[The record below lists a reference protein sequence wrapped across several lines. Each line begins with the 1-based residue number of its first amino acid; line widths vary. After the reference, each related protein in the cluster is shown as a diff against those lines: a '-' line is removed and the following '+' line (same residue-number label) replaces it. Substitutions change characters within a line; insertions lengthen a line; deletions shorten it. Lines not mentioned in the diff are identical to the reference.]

1 MANPVPKSLLDA
13 IDACPLGCHSGIPPH
28 LLKSNQCAFMVNG
41 TFRGGHPKT
50 RPAIRKLNLTYE
62 SEQTQTRA
70 TQAIFQT
77 AKGYEAIGN
86 NPNCLLSSIGGRI
99 FRYLVTGNNVS
110 VAELDFGDQ
119 NNPTLN
125 QAWMYQG
132 EDFLITQ
139 DGESKPL
146 IFDGAS
152 IRKADNNE
160 VPVGCMGSYVNGRL
174 ITVLPN
180 RRSYVA
186 GDLVYSTAS
195 GTPTYNYRD
204 SILKMT
210 ENQQILNGRAFGVPA
225 NAGRINSVF
234 SVAASDTTFGE
245 GPLQIGTRKGAFTIV
260 LPLDATLWTTT
271 TQPQQVS
278 GLPSDGNE
286 GPASHDSVT
295 RINGDAWYRAG
306 DGIRSYMLARRDFSQ
321 TWIQTS
327 LSFEMT
333 RVISKDTDFLLAY
346 SSSVNF
352 NQRFITT
359 CSPYRSTDRG
369 IAHRG
374 LIALD
379 FNNISSLTVRDV
391 PPAYDGL
398 WTGLPILKILTAEFE
413 GRERCFIFALDADN
427 NISLYELLRDSTDGS
442 PSSYY
447 FDYDGS
453 DDVLIES
460 SFESFALF
468 GRDELPEGEKVPLKR
483 LITGDLFL
491 ENMFGNNGTFTVQ
504 YRADGDPEWH
514 DWKDFTWCAPP
525 TDCPTGCEQ
534 PQTVFPQYRTFVRLP
549 DAPDVCNAAS
559 GRIARTGYYHQLKLS
574 WAGYLELH
582 QMLCWA
588 NFIAE
593 SLPVCP
599 STETCTV
606 LKGCVESDFTYSI
619 ES

>member
-1 MANPVPKSLLDA
+1 MAGPLPNAILDK
-13 IDACPLGCHSGIPPH
+13 IDACPLGMHSGIPPH
-28 LLKSNQCAFMVNG
+28 LLKSMQCAFMVNG

-77 AKGYEAIGN
+77 AKGYDAIKN
-86 NPNCLLSSIGGRI
+86 NPNCILSSIGGRI
-99 FRYLVTGNNVS
+99 FRYLINGNNVS
-110 VAELDFGDQ
+110 VAELGFGDQ

-132 EDFLITQ
+132 EEFMVIQ

-146 IFDGAS
+146 IFDGATL
-152 IRKADNNE
+152 RKANDNE
-160 VPVGCMGSYVNGRL
+160 VPVGCMGAYVNGRL

-180 RRSYVA
+180 RISYVA

-195 GTPTYNYRD
+195 GTPTYDYRD

-210 ENQQILNGRAFGVPA
+210 ENQQILGGRAFGVPA

-234 SVAASDTTFGE
+234 SVAASDTIFGQ
-245 GPLQIGTRKGAFTIV
+245 GPLQIGTRKGAFTV
-260 LPLDATLWTTT
+260 TLPLDATLWTTT
-271 TQPQQVS
+271 LQPQQVA

-286 GPASHDSVT
+286 GPASQDSVV

-306 DGIRSYMLARRDFSQ
+306 DGIRSYMLARRDFSN
-321 TWIQTS
+321 TWVQTS

-333 RVISKDTDFLLAY
+333 RVISKDTDFLLGY

-398 WTGLPILKILTAEFE
+398 WTGLPILKILTAEF
-413 GRERCFIFALDADN
+413 GGQERCFIFGLDADN
-427 NISLYELLRDSTDGS
+427 NIALYELLKDSVEGS
-442 PSSYY
+442 PSFY
-447 FDYDGS
+447 FFDFDGT

-468 GRDELPEGEKVPLKR
+468 GRDELSDQEKIPLKR
-483 LITGDLFL
+483 FITADVFL
-491 ENMFGNNGTFTVQ
+491 ENMLGNNGSFTVN
-504 YRADGDPEWH
+504 YRSDGDPLWHEW
-514 DWKDFTWCAPP
+514 KTFEWCAPP
-525 TDCPTGCEQ
+525 TDCPEDCVQ
-534 PQTVFPQYRTFVRLP
+534 PSQVFPQYRTFIRLP
-549 DAPDVCNAAS
+549 DVPDECNAAS
-559 GRIARTGYYHQLKLS
+559 GRYSRTGYYHQVQLQWS
-574 WAGYLELH
+574 GYLEVH

-588 NFIAE
+588 NFITE
-593 SLPVCP
+593 SLPGCP
-599 STETCTV
+599 GEPTCTV